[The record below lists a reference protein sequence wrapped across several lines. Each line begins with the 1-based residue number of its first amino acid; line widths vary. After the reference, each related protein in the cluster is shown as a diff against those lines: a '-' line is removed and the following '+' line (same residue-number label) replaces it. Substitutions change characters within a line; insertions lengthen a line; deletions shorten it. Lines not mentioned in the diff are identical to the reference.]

1 MIKEE
6 RNRKERRG
14 MGKKEEGRER
24 KKEGEKGERKNKETR
39 KQIIRSRMKD
49 KQCTKIIGLTMTSET
64 VNQIANDL
72 FDFCFMCAFEGERF
86 QTERNRMAESC

>member
-1 MIKEE
+1 
-6 RNRKERRG
+6 
-14 MGKKEEGRER
+14 
-24 KKEGEKGERKNKETR
+24 
-39 KQIIRSRMKD
+39 MKD

-86 QTERNRMAESC
+86 QTERNRMAESCRGEGRRKRETGRLVEEESNQDWLLEVRSLIRIQEPQLKC